1 MTNRNKDNDVLFM
14 ATCMFEHLTDTEA
27 YVFSHIAYFA
37 CQQKIFNRTFKS
49 TTKAICNKTG
59 YSPNAVRAALD
70 SLTEKKFLQEPEL
83 DPKAPRQKYT
93 YYDEISHTLTI
104 GEHTYAIDFAKW
116 LEIALKDAKTKSAGG
131 LVREITFFKVY
142 VGKLNNKQNKLKLNQ
157 SKHMHKL
164 LILHGYLYNQTNWNV
179 KKFRPSLN
187 RGVRFLA
194 LAFQWSQ
201 NTIRR
206 LINSLSDLGY
216 VKYEFKDKAVT
227 FVAVNAIEKL
237 TGFLNV
243 LRETLQSDKVSTQ
256 TTPAVLQGPVSA
268 PDALPPPKRSFK
280 PSSPAEA
287 AAFLNNLKA

>member
-1 MTNRNKDNDVLFM
+1 MSTG
-14 ATCMFEHLTDTEA
+14 MFEHLTDTEA

-37 CQQKIFNRTFKS
+37 CQKKIFNWTFKS
-49 TTKAICNKTG
+49 TTQSICNKTG

-70 SLTEKKFLQEPEL
+70 SLTEKKFLRKPDLE
-83 DPKAPRQKYT
+83 PKASSQKYT

-104 GEHTYAIDFAKW
+104 GEHSYAMEYAKW
-116 LEIALKDAKTKSAGG
+116 LEIALKDAKNKSAGG
-131 LVREITFFKVY
+131 LVREISFFKVY
-142 VGKLNNKQNKLKLNQ
+142 VGKLNKKPNRLKLNQ

-206 LINSLSDLGY
+206 LINSLSDLGF
-216 VKYEFKDKAVT
+216 VKYEYKNKAIT
-227 FVAVNAIEKL
+227 FVAVNAIENL

-243 LRETLQSDKVSTQ
+243 LRITLQSDKATTQQ
-256 TTPAVLQGPVSA
+256 TTAATQKPVSK
-268 PDALPPPKRSFK
+268 PETLLPPKRSFK

-287 AAFLNNLKA
+287 VAFLNNLKF

>member
-1 MTNRNKDNDVLFM
+1 M

-37 CQQKIFNRTFKS
+37 CQKKMSNRTFKS
-49 TTKAICNKTG
+49 TTQSICNKTG
-59 YSPNAVRAALD
+59 YSPNAVRAALA
-70 SLTEKKFLQEPEL
+70 SLTEKRFLREPDL
-83 DPKAPRQKYT
+83 DPKPSRPKYT

-104 GEHTYAIDFAKW
+104 GEHSYAIQYAKW
-116 LEIALKDAKTKSAGG
+116 LEIALKDAKNKSAGG

-142 VGKLNNKQNKLKLNQ
+142 VGKLNNNLNNLKLNQ

-194 LAFQWSQ
+194 LAFQWSE

-206 LINSLSDLGY
+206 LINSLSDLGF

-227 FVAVNAIEKL
+227 FIAVNPIEKL

-243 LRETLQSDKVSTQ
+243 LRETLRSDNLPTHQPLALIEGQITASET
-256 TTPAVLQGPVSA
+256 
-268 PDALPPPKRSFK
+268 LPPAKRSFK

-287 AAFLNNLKA
+287 AAFLNNLKS